1 MRKANIYMHGERAG
15 VLIEDKKNEQYRF
28 IYDEDYDGQPISVT
42 MPVDRKEFQYDR
54 LPPFF
59 EGLLPEGVNLE
70 MLLRTKKID
79 RDDAFSQLMAVGEDT
94 VGAVTVREVKE

>member
-1 MRKANIYMHGERAG
+1 MRKANVYMHGERAG
-15 VLIEDKKNEQYRF
+15 MLIEDKKKEKYRF
-28 IYDEDYDGQPISVT
+28 IYDEEYDGQPISVT
-42 MPVDRKEFQYDR
+42 MPVEKKEFQYEQF
-54 LPPFF
+54 PPFF

-94 VGAVTVREVKE
+94 VGAVTVQEVEK

>member
-1 MRKANIYMHGERAG
+1 MRKANVYMHGERAG
-15 VLIEDKKNEQYRF
+15 MLIEDKKKEKYRF
-28 IYDEDYDGQPISVT
+28 IYDEEYDGQPISVT
-42 MPVDRKEFQYDR
+42 MPVEKKEFQYEQF
-54 LPPFF
+54 PPFF

-94 VGAVTVREVKE
+94 VGAVTVREVEK

>member
-1 MRKANIYMHGERAG
+1 MRKANVFMHGERAG

-28 IYDEDYDGQPISVT
+28 IYDEGYDGQPISVT
-42 MPVDRKEFQYDR
+42 MPVDGKEFQYDR
-54 LPPFF
+54 FPPFF

-79 RDDAFSQLMAVGEDT
+79 RDDVFSQLMVVGEDM
-94 VGAVTVREVKE
+94 VGAVTVREVRA

>member
-1 MRKANIYMHGERAG
+1 MHKANVYMHGEKAG
-15 VLIEDKKNEQYRF
+15 VLIEDKKKEKYRF

-42 MPVDRKEFQYDR
+42 MPVEKQEFKYDHF
-54 LPPFF
+54 PPFF

-79 RDDAFSQLMAVGEDT
+79 RDDPFSQLMTVGEDT
-94 VGAVTVREVKE
+94 VGAVTVREVEE

>member
-1 MRKANIYMHGERAG
+1 MRKANVYMHGERAG
-15 VLIEDKKNEQYRF
+15 MLIEDKKNEKYRF
-28 IYDEDYDGQPISVT
+28 IYDEKYDGQPISVA
-42 MPVDRKEFQYDR
+42 MPVEKKEFQYEQF
-54 LPPFF
+54 PPFF

-94 VGAVTVREVKE
+94 VGAVTVREVEE

>member
-1 MRKANIYMHGERAG
+1 MRKANVYMHGERAG
-15 VLIEDKKNEQYRF
+15 MLIEDKKNEKYRF
-28 IYDEDYDGQPISVT
+28 IYDEEYDGQPISVT
-42 MPVDRKEFQYDR
+42 MPVEKKEFQYEWF
-54 LPPFF
+54 PPFF

>member
-1 MRKANIYMHGERAG
+1 MRKANVYMHGERAG
-15 VLIEDKKNEQYRF
+15 ILIEDKKNEKYRF
-28 IYDEDYDGQPISVT
+28 IYDEEYDGQPISVT
-42 MPVDRKEFQYDR
+42 MPVEKQEFQYER
-54 LPPFF
+54 FPPFF